1 MTPPR
6 PAPRTKAVLALVL
19 LALLGAACIGA
30 GQWQL
35 RRAHE
40 REALLAA
47 IEAGRRAPARVL
59 DAQHRDGPDWHPAS
73 ARGRWLNPF
82 TVLLDNR
89 NLKGLPGL
97 WVATPLELQGSP
109 GTAVLV
115 LRGWVARPL
124 PPAALPDLSAAAGP
138 VEVHGTLLHRVPRL
152 FDLGSLTGRPDA
164 ALPAP
169 FPPAD
174 GQPPRLQ
181 NLPLDTLEPFLD
193 ARVLSEERNRV
204 LELIDRRVTERVP
217 AAYLTNEA
225 WLRGHRFYVD
235 ARVIVPRSPI
245 AELLDEGLSPWVQDP
260 QAVDSVLDM
269 CTGSGCLA
277 ILAALAFPHA
287 QVDAVDVSSDALEV
301 ARRNVDDYGL
311 GDRLALHQS
320 NLFDALPERQYDV
333 IVCNPPYVNSGS
345 MDVLPQEYRHEP
357 HLALAGGADG
367 MDLVRRILQAAPRY
381 LSENGVLVLEI
392 GHERDFFEAAFPE
405 LSPVWLDTAEA
416 SDQLLLLTREQLTT

>member
-1 MTPPR
+1 MPQNARQELLTLR
-6 PAPRTKAVLALVL
+6 DLIRYGVSRLNAAQVALGHGSDNAWDETVYLVL
-19 LALLGAACIGA
+19 HAL
-30 GQWQL
+30 
-35 RRAHE
+35 H
-40 REALLAA
+40 
-47 IEAGRRAPARVL
+47 
-59 DAQHRDGPDWHPAS
+59 
-73 ARGRWLNPF
+73 
-82 TVLLDNR
+82 
-89 NLKGLPGL
+89 
-97 WVATPLELQGSP
+97 
-109 GTAVLV
+109 
-115 LRGWVARPL
+115 
-124 PPAALPDLSAAAGP
+124 
-138 VEVHGTLLHRVPRL
+138 
-152 FDLGSLTGRPDA
+152 
-164 ALPAP
+164 
-169 FPPAD
+169 
-174 GQPPRLQ
+174 
-181 NLPLDTLEPFLD
+181 LPLDTLEPFLD
-193 ARVLSEERNRV
+193 ARVLDEERNRV
-204 LELIDRRVTERVP
+204 LDLIDRRVTERVP

-245 AELLDEGLSPWVQDP
+245 AELLDEGLSPWVQDA

-277 ILAALAFPHA
+277 ILSARAFPYA
-287 QVDAVDVSSDALEV
+287 QVDAVDVSPDALEV

-320 NLFDALPERQYDV
+320 DLFDSLPERQYDV

-357 HLALAGGADG
+357 HLALAGGTDG

-405 LSPVWLDTAEA
+405 LSPVWLDTEQA

>member
-1 MTPPR
+1 MYQSARQELLTLR
-6 PAPRTKAVLALVL
+6 DLIRYGVSRLNAAQVALGHGSDNAWDETVYLVL
-19 LALLGAACIGA
+19 HAL
-30 GQWQL
+30 
-35 RRAHE
+35 H
-40 REALLAA
+40 
-47 IEAGRRAPARVL
+47 
-59 DAQHRDGPDWHPAS
+59 
-73 ARGRWLNPF
+73 
-82 TVLLDNR
+82 
-89 NLKGLPGL
+89 
-97 WVATPLELQGSP
+97 
-109 GTAVLV
+109 
-115 LRGWVARPL
+115 
-124 PPAALPDLSAAAGP
+124 
-138 VEVHGTLLHRVPRL
+138 
-152 FDLGSLTGRPDA
+152 
-164 ALPAP
+164 
-169 FPPAD
+169 
-174 GQPPRLQ
+174 
-181 NLPLDTLEPFLD
+181 LPLDTLEPFLD
-193 ARVLSEERNRV
+193 ARVLTEERNRV

-245 AELLDEGLSPWVQDP
+245 AELLDEGLSPWVQDA

-277 ILAALAFPHA
+277 ILSALAFPYA
-287 QVDAVDVSSDALEV
+287 QVDAVDVSPDALEV

-311 GDRLALHQS
+311 ADRLALHQS
-320 NLFDALPERQYDV
+320 DLFDNLPERQYDV

-405 LSPVWLDTAEA
+405 LSPVWLDTEAA

>member
-1 MTPPR
+1 MYQSARQELLTLR
-6 PAPRTKAVLALVL
+6 DLIRYGVSRLNAAQVALGHGSDNAWDETVYLVL
-19 LALLGAACIGA
+19 HAL
-30 GQWQL
+30 
-35 RRAHE
+35 H
-40 REALLAA
+40 
-47 IEAGRRAPARVL
+47 
-59 DAQHRDGPDWHPAS
+59 
-73 ARGRWLNPF
+73 
-82 TVLLDNR
+82 
-89 NLKGLPGL
+89 
-97 WVATPLELQGSP
+97 
-109 GTAVLV
+109 
-115 LRGWVARPL
+115 
-124 PPAALPDLSAAAGP
+124 
-138 VEVHGTLLHRVPRL
+138 
-152 FDLGSLTGRPDA
+152 
-164 ALPAP
+164 
-169 FPPAD
+169 
-174 GQPPRLQ
+174 
-181 NLPLDTLEPFLD
+181 LPLDTLEPFLD

-311 GDRLALHQS
+311 DDRLALHQS
-320 NLFDALPERQYDV
+320 NLFDALPGRQYDV

-392 GHERDFFEAAFPE
+392 GHEREFFEAAFPE